1 MEKIK
6 KTILQAVRTGTTITG
21 GTIIIPDL
29 SAVYYMKI
37 GLKQDTRDVGFFDV
51 YVEPEIPPD
60 ETYNLVDGEGN
71 VLVDDND
78 DNLIF

>member
-6 KTILQAVRTGTTITG
+6 KTILQAVTTGTTITG

-29 SAVYYMKI
+29 SVIYYLKV
-37 GLKQDTRDVGFFDV
+37 GLKQSARDLGFFDAV
-51 YVEPEIPPD
+51 AIPVPPPD
-60 ETYNLVDGEGN
+60 ETYNLLDNEGN
-71 VLVDDND
+71 VLVDDIG